1 MSQAVAWVNSAHTW
15 VYIDRYSSASQS
27 GSHVNFVSESGA
39 LEFFMFFSA
48 APQDAELNTAK
59 RVAKAV
65 STITGFASLPPIHT
79 LGFHFSKYAPASS
92 DIIRQRNSDFTEY
105 GFPVDV
111 LWMDIQ
117 WAD

>member
-15 VYIDRYSSASQS
+15 VYIDRYSSASQT

-48 APQDAELNTAK
+48 APQEADKNTAK
-59 RVAKAV
+59 RVANAV
-65 STITGFASLPPIHT
+65 STITGFAALPPIHT

-92 DIIRQRNSDFTEY
+92 DIIRQRNADFTEY

-111 LWMDIQ
+111 LWMDI
-117 WAD
+117 